1 MNPAS
6 DMIEEK
12 VNGVSA
18 EETTRARTP
27 HASDSLQVAQAKPE
41 DVDKDKAPTVH
52 QSWQDVK
59 TAWNNMFAA
68 ARRNSVSA
76 LPAVLVNNSSNF
88 LGFTHVLTE
97 VMMFKASLKGGVLV
111 DKATGPFDY
120 VYQAF
125 KRVYSESLEDSKV
138 KGGGFFKSIKG
149 KPLRG
154 TIDFITDTKA
164 ATEREIALQKG
175 VARDAVKLGNP
186 WQTRS
191 TLAGLVVW
199 TLSALI
205 PDKKESDTEVEN
217 MVVLANTNKPAYV
230 VERLRQAVW
239 FPEWPAHKR
248 QMIGLGI
255 MFSGI
260 CSTLGAWRNHIKVP
274 GVGAVYD
281 LNKGYLATGLITL
294 TSSLPLLFASDDQR
308 GFGGFGTIMLGR
320 LAFLPSSISKKIR
333 GGEKGASWYV
343 GATTSFQAENMAQ
356 ALIGGAEKLPDGT
369 IIDHNELREHAKK
382 KAQEAKQ
389 AKAGHALMLEPNL
402 SAIPTNTINSVAS
415 LQAAMPERVQAN
427 QPETAPAMV

>member
-12 VNGVSA
+12 ARGAVNSA
-18 EETTRARTP
+18 EATVREPEQKEPAK
-27 HASDSLQVAQAKPE
+27 SKPE
-41 DVDKDKAPTVH
+41 EKDKDTPRTVH

-59 TAWNNMFAA
+59 AAWNNMFAT

-111 DKATGPFDY
+111 EKATGPIDY
-120 VYQAF
+120 TIQAF
-125 KRVYSESLEDSKV
+125 KRVYSESLQGSQIKS
-138 KGGGFFKSIKG
+138 GGFFESIKG

-164 ATEREIALQKG
+164 ATEREVALQKG

-239 FPEWPAHKR
+239 VPEWPAHKR

-260 CSTLGAWRNHIKVP
+260 CSTFGAWRNHIKVP
-274 GVGAVYD
+274 GVGSVYD

-308 GFGGFGTIMLGR
+308 GFGGFGSIMLGR

-333 GGEKGASWYV
+333 GGEKGASWYI

-389 AKAGHALMLEPNL
+389 EKAGHALMLEADS
-402 SAIPTNTINSVAS
+402 SAIPTNKIVSVAS
-415 LQAAMPERVQAN
+415 LQAAMPERAQAS
-427 QPETAPAMV
+427 QQETASALV